1 MMELE
6 IRPGGRVA
14 PIRAPIRRALTTV
27 GSDSQADIAVAG
39 LPARWAVL
47 QRESDELVVRL
58 LGSRECH
65 RIPSGGQLEVG
76 GVELSLRRERVATS
90 DAEAPLQL
98 QGLTDRLSHVEDPRE
113 ALSLLLRELIAATG
127 ADLGAVILQEQGDYT
142 VAADQRRD
150 GTPVPG
156 SGGLLS
162 DHIVREV
169 LAGGE
174 QVTVD
179 DVRQVPRYARI
190 PSLTMLRLRSVLCV
204 PMRLHGVVLGAIF
217 LGRTGAPFES
227 RRAAELG
234 MVTALAVPFL
244 VQMRRLES
252 IEGKLGTDHAYTD
265 PTDVLVGEAPAML
278 DVRRLI
284 TRVAP
289 SDLSV
294 LILGET
300 GTGKE
305 LVARALHHASPRRA
319 RPLITLNCASVPESL
334 LEAEL
339 FGARRGAFTGA
350 VSDRVGRIEQ
360 ADGSTLFLD
369 ELGDMPLSM
378 QAALLRVLE
387 QREVVRLG
395 ENQPRP
401 VDFRLVAAT
410 HRDLEAEVTAGRFRE
425 DLLYRLREIVIDL
438 PALTRRGGDVLLLA
452 QLFLR
457 QTEQQLD
464 LPGRRIGA
472 AAAEALLAYPWPGN
486 VRELRATMRR
496 AAILCDGREIGVEHL
511 GFAGAP
517 CEAPPATGTL
527 AGATFSLERLD
538 LPLAEARDRFVARYV
553 TAVLERHAG
562 NREQAAR
569 ALGISVRSLYRH
581 LS

>member
-1 MMELE
+1 
-6 IRPGGRVA
+6 
-14 PIRAPIRRALTTV
+14 
-27 GSDSQADIAVAG
+27 
-39 LPARWAVL
+39 
-47 QRESDELVVRL
+47 
-58 LGSRECH
+58 
-65 RIPSGGQLEVG
+65 
-76 GVELSLRRERVATS
+76 
-90 DAEAPLQL
+90 
-98 QGLTDRLSHVEDPRE
+98 
-113 ALSLLLRELIAATG
+113 
-127 ADLGAVILQEQGDYT
+127 
-142 VAADQRRD
+142 
-150 GTPVPG
+150 
-156 SGGLLS
+156 
-162 DHIVREV
+162 
-169 LAGGE
+169 
-174 QVTVD
+174 
-179 DVRQVPRYARI
+179 
-190 PSLTMLRLRSVLCV
+190 MLRLRSVLCV

-217 LGRTGAPFES
+217 LGRTESPFEKQ
-227 RRAAELG
+227 RAAELG

-244 VQMRRLES
+244 VQMRRIES
-252 IEGKLGTDHAYTD
+252 IEGKALGTDHAYTD
-265 PTDVLVGEAPAML
+265 PTEVLVGEASTML

-305 LVARALHHASPRRA
+305 VVARALHQASPRRA

-350 VSDRVGRIEQ
+350 VTDRVGRIEQ

-395 ENQPRP
+395 ENVPRP
-401 VDFRLVAAT
+401 VNFRLVAAT
-410 HRDLEAEVTAGRFRE
+410 HRDLEAEVAAGRFRE
-425 DLLYRLREIVIDL
+425 DLLYRLKEIVIEL

-457 QTEQQLD
+457 QTEQQLE

-511 GFAGAP
+511 GFGGNP
-517 CEAPPATGTL
+517 PSLCEAEPANN
-527 AGATFSLERLD
+527 ASHESAFALEKLD
-538 LPLAEARDRFVARYV
+538 LPLAEARDRFVTGYV
-553 TAVLERHAG
+553 SAVLERHGG

-569 ALGISVRSLYRH
+569 ALGISVRSLYRY
-581 LS
+581 LSS